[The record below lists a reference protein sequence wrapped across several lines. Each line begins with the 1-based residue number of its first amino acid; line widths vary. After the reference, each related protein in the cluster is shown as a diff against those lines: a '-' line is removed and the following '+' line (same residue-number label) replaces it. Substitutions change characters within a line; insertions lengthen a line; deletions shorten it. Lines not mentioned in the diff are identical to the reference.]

1 MKISIYFK
9 SDNLLI
15 KNYIVILS
23 IKIINQEI
31 CVVQVMNFLQIITFY
46 DCKKYRELCRDG
58 SRYGQIVGR
67 SEE

>member
-1 MKISIYFK
+1 MKISICFN

-31 CVVQVMNFLQIITFY
+31 CVVQVMNFLQILTLY

-58 SRYGQIVGR
+58 SRYGQIGGR

>member
-1 MKISIYFK
+1 MKISIYFN

-31 CVVQVMNFLQIITFY
+31 CIVQVMNFLQILAFC
-46 DCKKYRELCRDG
+46 DCENIG
-58 SRYGQIVGR
+58 SWVEIAADAGR
-67 SEE
+67 